1 MKMSKFFPAAER
13 RTSENGAETELE
25 RESIFPEQEIVDKVI
40 EYYTSGNNVARLN
53 MVERGNLTKEVFAQE
68 VKEHVRKQYISN
80 DKAVERIYQGF
91 SSFMWGY
98 YIIDGLIADPDIS
111 DIKIYD
117 YNRIY
122 IKKLGVRYKADI
134 SFRDRV
140 DYERFIERCSLRNHI
155 SLSINNSTQKWTD
168 WSDERYILRFTA
180 ITKLLASNRMTT
192 IHMRKH
198 PKHKKTMDVLIQEG
212 LLTAE
217 MASIIK
223 QKQQAGEGFL
233 ICGKNG
239 CGKTTLINASIEN
252 IPEQLSIFCVQESE
266 ELFSARERDFGAYH
280 IIEGR
285 GEDKIDYSLGDMVTM
300 AQTMDADV
308 IILGEIKG
316 MEARQFLAAAH
327 TGAVCYASTHAGSVE
342 DAYIRLCDYVRR
354 VSDMTNDEI
363 LYMLKSLKNAIFIE
377 KYRLCEMTECSWN
390 SDKRCLDFTYL
401 YKDGKAVH

>member
-217 MASIIK
+217 MASK
-223 QKQQAGEGFL
+223 FD
-233 ICGKNG
+233 N
-239 CGKTTLINASIEN
+239 EN
-252 IPEQLSIFCVQESE
+252 IHNLVVLVKQLSETGSVAGLLSDIKKRLAKLQESYN
-266 ELFSARERDFGAYH
+266 SSERTR
-280 IIEGR
+280 INRLI
-285 GEDKIDYSLGDMVTM
+285 
-300 AQTMDADV
+300 
-308 IILGEIKG
+308 
-316 MEARQFLAAAH
+316 
-327 TGAVCYASTHAGSVE
+327 AVCTAAIACAGLAVLGYA
-342 DAYIRLCDYVRR
+342 
-354 VSDMTNDEI
+354 
-363 LYMLKSLKNAIFIE
+363 FIIGIAASA
-377 KYRLCEMTECSWN
+377 KLLS
-390 SDKRCLDFTYL
+390 
-401 YKDGKAVH
+401 